1 MAIINPGLRMVS
13 RGPDSVQIGVG
24 PGGVVIE
31 GLQQRDLALLQ
42 ALRSGVAD
50 AAIPAQA
57 AALGLAPERSREICH
72 SLGPLLLSDD
82 ELRAQGFRA
91 ERLLP
96 ERTALLSLHH
106 GPSRGLMSRREH
118 AVVHVM
124 GLGRT
129 GAAVALVLVSAGVGT
144 VLLEDDRAVT
154 AVDVGPGSFRL
165 ADIGLVRSAA
175 LRRQLLEL
183 DPASR
188 AHVLHEGGSAPD
200 TGSVDLA
207 IVVAHD
213 TLAVTTAAR
222 FMGTE
227 RPHLLVLLREQDG
240 TVGPL
245 VVPGRTACCA
255 CVEWHRSDRDAQWL
269 EVCEQLA
276 GNTNQAR
283 RTGFLE
289 DAALSTA
296 LAGTAAAQALLFLD
310 AVNQPS
316 SWSSVLSFHPDNG
329 RWSHEEFAT
338 HPRCGCQLQD
348 QALATISNTA
358 SP

>member
-1 MAIINPGLRMVS
+1 MTTINPGLRMVT
-13 RGPDSVQIGVG
+13 RGPHGVQIGVG

-31 GLQQRDLALLQ
+31 GLGSPDLALLR
-42 ALRSGVAD
+42 ALHDGIPDAAVAD
-50 AAIPAQA
+50 RA
-57 AALGLAPERSREICH
+57 AALGVSSTRLQEIRD
-72 SLGPLLLSDD
+72 SLGGLLLSDA
-82 ELRAQGFRA
+82 ELGTQGFRA

-96 ERTALLSLHH
+96 ERTALLGLHH
-106 GPSRGLMSRREH
+106 GPSRAFMARRED

-129 GAAVALVLVSAGVGT
+129 GAAIALVLVGAGVGT
-144 VLLEDDRAVT
+144 VLLEDDRPVG
-154 AVDVGPGSFRL
+154 AVDVGPGSYRL
-165 ADIGLVRSAA
+165 ADIGRPRSAA
-175 LRRQLLEL
+175 VRRQLLDL
-183 DPASR
+183 DPSAG
-188 AHVLHEGGSAPD
+188 AHVLHAGGTGGPD
-200 TGSVDLA
+200 ARYVDLA
-207 IVVAHD
+207 VVVAHD
-213 TLAVTTAAR
+213 AIATETAAR
-222 FMGTE
+222 FMGTD

-245 VVPGRTACCA
+245 VIPGLTACTS
-255 CVEWHRSDRDAQWL
+255 CVEWHRSTADPLWL

-276 GNTNQAR
+276 ADNGRAR
-283 RTGFLE
+283 ALE

-329 RWSHEEFAT
+329 RWSHAQFPM
-338 HPRCGCQLQD
+338 HPRCGCQLQH
-348 QALATISNTA
+348 QALETISSTA